1 MNRRASAIHFRDC
14 TRSYLYYK
22 SLRARKSK
30 PTLFVHVPPFH
41 EVKEIAQLEM
51 LRCLRATL
59 MRRNIPP
66 LISELENLGVSQER
80 ALAASAAGHS
90 TVQEAMSFLFPEEEE
105 LKMVLVARTD
115 LSMTQGK
122 IAAQAVH
129 AALAAYRTA
138 IEFNPSEVIRWVND
152 GEKVVVVRAPEH
164 AGPAFLHERAEQA
177 TSLGLPTFLVAD
189 AGRTQ
194 VAPGSETVLA
204 VGPGP
209 AQTVDAITGDLRL
222 L

>member
-1 MNRRASAIHFRDC
+1 M
-14 TRSYLYYK
+14 RSYLYYK
-22 SLRARKSK
+22 SLRARRSK

-41 EVKEIAQLEM
+41 EVEEIAQLET

-66 LISELENLGVSQER
+66 LILELENLGVSRER
-80 ALAASAAGHS
+80 ALAASAAGHH
-90 TVQEAMSFLFPEEEE
+90 TVEEAMSFLFPEKEEE

-138 IEFNPSEVIRWVND
+138 IELNPSDVLRWVDD
-152 GEKVVVVRAPEH
+152 GEKVVVVRAPDH
-164 AGPAFLHERAEQA
+164 AGPAFLYDRAEQA
-177 TSLGLPTFLVAD
+177 TNLGLPTYLVAD
-189 AGRTQ
+189 AGRTE